1 MKIPADVVP
10 ASPQFNLAAFLGE
23 FDRERF
29 FDEHWD
35 TGFVQ
40 LPGDLARFFPL
51 PTIPLFASWESMV
64 EQHRGL
70 VDVFFKDGG
79 RGEIPKHRC
88 REVLND
94 GGTLYL
100 NLSRVGAIDRFT
112 EALAAD
118 LGCREVD
125 ITVEGFVSESG
136 SLSTTHFDPEHNFHI
151 ILSGRKVWRLAE
163 NPAVP
168 RPLTNFVMGAPNGE
182 DALVQRYKER
192 PIAETFPED
201 AVEFEVGP
209 GDALYFAPGVWHEVR
224 CLEPSTSV
232 NFAVRPAPWSK
243 LIAIAIERELE
254 MDPDFRE
261 RVFGLFSQREKLK
274 TQFADLLRPK
284 LVEVAG
290 RLKSGRVLKPPV
302 NEE

>member
-1 MKIPADVVP
+1 MTGFAFGL
-10 ASPQFNLAAFLGE
+10 SSFLGDL
-23 FDRERF
+23 DRDAFYR
-29 FDEHWD
+29 EHWD
-35 TGFVQ
+35 FGFLS
-40 LPGDLARFFPL
+40 LPGDLERFAPL
-51 PTIPLFASWESMV
+51 SSVPLFSSWESMV

-88 REVLND
+88 QDVLNE

-125 ITVEGFVSESG
+125 ITVEGFVSEAG
-136 SLSTTHFDPEHNFHI
+136 SLSTAHFDPEHNFHVV
-151 ILSGRKVWRLAE
+151 LSGKKVWRLAE

-168 RPLTNFVMGAPNGE
+168 RPLSNFVMGAPNAE
-182 DALVQRYKER
+182 DALVQRYRESEL
-192 PIAETFPED
+192 AETFPED
-201 AVEFEVGP
+201 ATEFEVGP
-209 GDALYFAPGVWHEVR
+209 GDAIYFAPGVWHEVR
-224 CLEPSTSV
+224 CLELSTSV

-243 LIAIAIERELE
+243 LIARALERELE

-261 RVFGLFSQREKLK
+261 RVFGLFGQRDALK
-274 TQFADLLRPK
+274 SRFTDVLRPK
-284 LVEVAG
+284 LVEVAE
-290 RLKSGRVLKPPV
+290 RLKPGRVLKPPAK
-302 NEE
+302 EED